1 MWDPN
6 SPTRD
11 LTQASCLHRV
21 FLTHWRARE
30 VPKKIFITVFFF
42 FNPQEELG
50 KKNLSNASPMALDD
64 LKQNRNSEKE
74 QREGMRYTNNKI
86 NDKINT
92 KFFLF
97 KL

>member
-1 MWDPN
+1 
-6 SPTRD
+6 
-11 LTQASCLHRV
+11 
-21 FLTHWRARE
+21 
-30 VPKKIFITVFFF
+30 
-42 FNPQEELG
+42 
-50 KKNLSNASPMALDD
+50 MALDD